1 MDGKRYVAAIE
12 MSEVT
17 YKDLLYRI
25 RNRIDEINAF
35 NQVLV
40 ICIEK
45 LPHGAID
52 TIHDTRSLFE
62 KLEECGV
69 LGVDSLQILKD
80 ILQAVKQWD
89 LQEKIVKFE
98 SLRREYAEKLRET
111 VIRVLEELNDME
123 RLKSALGKR
132 KITKERKRDVRS
144 LVNVLGTDC
153 LDLFRGIFTELNN
166 DELRT
171 ALEKYQNRRTQ
182 YEACEKEE
190 GSLVT

>member
-1 MDGKRYVAAIE
+1 

-25 RNRIDEINAF
+25 RKRIDEINAF
-35 NQVLV
+35 NQVLD
-40 ICIEK
+40 ICIGK

-123 RLKSALGKR
+123 RLMSAVGR
-132 KITKERKRDVRS
+132 REIPEERRNNVRS
-144 LVNVLGTDC
+144 LVNFLGTDC
-153 LDLFRGIFTELNN
+153 LHLFRGIFTELNN

-171 ALEKYQNRRTQ
+171 ALEVFQDHRTQ
-182 YEACEKEE
+182 YEAFERKE